1 MENGPVIGDLPI
13 KNGVF
18 FPVRYVE
25 GISGGGG
32 VFGNLCN
39 LYLKPQRLKYTQKH
53 AEVAFDIF
61 ILFFG
66 PFSMDA
72 VRPSSYMSNVLFFL
86 REPL

>member
-53 AEVAFDIF
+53 AEVAFDIC
-61 ILFFG
+61 ILFF
-66 PFSMDA
+66 A
-72 VRPSSYMSNVLFFL
+72 HFL
-86 REPL
+86 WML